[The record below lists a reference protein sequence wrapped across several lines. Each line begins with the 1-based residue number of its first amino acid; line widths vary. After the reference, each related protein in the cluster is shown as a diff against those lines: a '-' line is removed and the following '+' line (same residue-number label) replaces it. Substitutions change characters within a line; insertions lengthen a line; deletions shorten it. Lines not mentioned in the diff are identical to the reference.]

1 MLDVPFDNRDG
12 WIWMDGTMVPWRE
25 AKIHFLSHGLHYASA
40 VFEGARAYGGKI
52 FLGKEHTAR
61 LFFSANELHMKIPF
75 SQDEINQACKDVVAK
90 NNLVDAYV
98 RPLVW
103 RGPEQ
108 MGIAGLKTKT
118 HVAIAAWSWP
128 SYFSPEQRNRGLK
141 LMISKWR
148 RTSPDTAPVHAKASG
163 LYVICT
169 LTKHEAD
176 AGGYDDALMLDYRG
190 QVAEGTGSNVFF
202 IKDGEI
208 HTPLAD
214 CFLNGL
220 TRQTAIMLAK
230 RRGIVVHERAI
241 MPDELG
247 TFEQAFL
254 TGTAV
259 EIAPIGQIAE
269 HKYQIGE
276 LVKQLV
282 QDYQDEVR
290 R

>member
-1 MLDVPFDNRDG
+1 
-12 WIWMDGTMVPWRE
+12 
-25 AKIHFLSHGLHYASA
+25 
-40 VFEGARAYGGKI
+40 
-52 FLGKEHTAR
+52 
-61 LFFSANELHMKIPF
+61 
-75 SQDEINQACKDVVAK
+75 
-90 NNLVDAYV
+90 
-98 RPLVW
+98 
-103 RGPEQ
+103 
-108 MGIAGLKTKT
+108 
-118 HVAIAAWSWP
+118 
-128 SYFSPEQRNRGLK
+128 
-141 LMISKWR
+141 
-148 RTSPDTAPVHAKASG
+148 
-163 LYVICT
+163 
-169 LTKHEAD
+169 
-176 AGGYDDALMLDYRG
+176 MLDYRG